1 MRQLEGTLAD
11 YNLAMD
17 KHRVSTD
24 PAELNDYINEF
35 EAKNKQFPPPQFS
48 VLEDAPCFI
57 IGPAMAKSSSY

>member
-35 EAKNKQFPPPQFS
+35 EAKNKQFAAEARPTARARARAGEGGG
-48 VLEDAPCFI
+48 LNETLT
-57 IGPAMAKSSSY
+57 